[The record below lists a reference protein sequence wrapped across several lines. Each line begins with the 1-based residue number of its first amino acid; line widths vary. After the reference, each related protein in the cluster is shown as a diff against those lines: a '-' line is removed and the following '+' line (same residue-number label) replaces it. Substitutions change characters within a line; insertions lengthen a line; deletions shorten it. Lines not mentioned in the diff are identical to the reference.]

1 MRKLIAFALV
11 AFAGL
16 WSASLASAQAR
27 QVQGQIPFNF
37 TAGSLQLPAGQYRLA
52 YDISGLVTLRDVEK
66 GNTVA
71 MLVAPDEAVKD
82 GTCKLIFVRHG
93 DQYFLKQSA
102 CRAAN
107 VNFSVPASAIEKK
120 AQERAASNHDGAQ
133 TVIAM
138 K

>member
-16 WSASLASAQAR
+16 CSASLVSAQAH

-37 TAGSLQLPAGQYRLA
+37 TAGSLQLSAGQYRIG
-52 YDISGLVTLRDVEK
+52 YDMSGLVTLRNVEK
-66 GNTVA
+66 GKTVA
-71 MLVAPDEAVKD
+71 MMAAPDYGVKL
-82 GTCKLIFVRHG
+82 GTCKLIFARYG

-102 CRAAN
+102 CSAAH
-107 VNFSVPASAIEKK
+107 VNFSVPASAIEKE
-120 AQERAASNHDGAQ
+120 AQERVVSNHDGAR
-133 TVIAM
+133 TVVAM